1 MNFGKLIHRRIIKII
16 ATIYQILRLK
26 CTKFLF
32 WLELSSGHVPLGQLY
47 DAPPDPLARGRGGK
61 GKGMEGLKGRR
72 RGEVE
77 GVVASWLLGMDDPNA
92 NKFNHI
98 SVD

>member
-1 MNFGKLIHRRIIKII
+1 
-16 ATIYQILRLK
+16 
-26 CTKFLF
+26 
-32 WLELSSGHVPLGQLY
+32 
-47 DAPPDPLARGRGGK
+47 
-61 GKGMEGLKGRR
+61 
-72 RGEVE
+72 VE